1 MTLPAASAAAPLVPP
16 GGFRT
21 AASKRWFR
29 TRWHRSVCLVWA
41 GRTSHGRPWGIA
53 VRAATRVPK
62 RPWLDRSW
70 RRFRQWIGKTW
81 RSAFASVA
89 VVWGAAC
96 TTVGVLRALELL
108 GLAQHVTKLS
118 VVAGSAWAS
127 CAYVFGQASGLHLLG
142 SLTRPGSLTL
152 EALDALSVPLLQ
164 SATRNR
170 SQAPRKTTSA
180 RNGAA
185 VEELLLPLVR
195 SQWLEPF
202 NLDQKHFIAGSEQE
216 KKQIIQQYPKMK
228 AEAFACPRS
237 DRPSWL
243 VGGTLLSEGE
253 QLPFQMSASSISG
266 PSSPQ
271 RDRAYEPILFPF
283 VRELETETLQ
293 MLGSVPTFAFGGVQ
307 HVNRISQTAPVLVA
321 PAEPFT
327 LADMLTLSGLS
338 RAAKLLDSP
347 LTRWPVKAAG
357 SQEPQAAFAD
367 GACTDNSGLLALLQ
381 RRVQRIVWVDFGWE
395 AASAG
400 SPQANNMNDLME
412 KFGLLQAGSS
422 PFAKHTQVFGEN
434 EVAALLHQLQVRR
447 NAGEP
452 GVVRRTLRVVRNETW
467 QIPGGFSVDLVL
479 IHIDRVDNFEKSLPE
494 DTYEEL
500 KKGFSGCFTSF
511 PFLRPK
517 ISSVEQGSAAFS
529 VRQANLLAALA
540 EREYHVRYASSL
552 LRSLIPN
559 KGRIPVQPQP
569 MLERSGNSRPLLSS
583 GLNSDIHKV

>member
-1 MTLPAASAAAPLVPP
+1 
-16 GGFRT
+16 
-21 AASKRWFR
+21 
-29 TRWHRSVCLVWA
+29 
-41 GRTSHGRPWGIA
+41 
-53 VRAATRVPK
+53 
-62 RPWLDRSW
+62 
-70 RRFRQWIGKTW
+70 
-81 RSAFASVA
+81 
-89 VVWGAAC
+89 
-96 TTVGVLRALELL
+96 
-108 GLAQHVTKLS
+108 
-118 VVAGSAWAS
+118 
-127 CAYVFGQASGLHLLG
+127 
-142 SLTRPGSLTL
+142 
-152 EALDALSVPLLQ
+152 
-164 SATRNR
+164 
-170 SQAPRKTTSA
+170 
-180 RNGAA
+180 
-185 VEELLLPLVR
+185 
-195 SQWLEPF
+195 
-202 NLDQKHFIAGSEQE
+202 
-216 KKQIIQQYPKMK
+216 MK

-357 SQEPQAAFAD
+357 SQGHCNLSNAGVGCVLKEPGSA
-367 GACTDNSGLLALLQ
+367 
-381 RRVQRIVWVDFGWE
+381 RVDFGWE

-400 SPQANNMNDLME
+400 SPQANNMKRHGRDAGGNPT
-412 KFGLLQAGSS
+412 ATGSS
-422 PFAKHTQVFGEN
+422 PFAKHTQARRVLRSPGDPPSQLRVFGEN

-540 EREYHVRYASSL
+540 EYHVRYASSL

>member
-1 MTLPAASAAAPLVPP
+1 MEVGLCIS
-16 GGFRT
+16 GGG
-21 AASKRWFR
+21 
-29 TRWHRSVCLVWA
+29 L
-41 GRTSHGRPWGIA
+41 
-53 VRAATRVPK
+53 
-62 RPWLDRSW
+62 
-70 RRFRQWIGKTW
+70 
-81 RSAFASVA
+81 
-89 VVWGAAC
+89 GAAC

-293 MLGSVPTFAFGGVQ
+293 MLGAELLQMGRSVPTFAFGGVQ

-357 SQEPQAAFAD
+357 SQGHCNLSNAAGRRPFERENR
-367 GACTDNSGLLALLQ
+367 GRGVRNSGGAWRPDLV
-381 RRVQRIVWVDFGWE
+381 RVDFGWE